1 MLKLKVCGM
10 LDEVNL
16 NALIELKP
24 DFIGF
29 IFHEKSSRNV
39 TDLIATTVPEYISK
53 VGVFVNKPIEFID
66 GKITNYS
73 LDYIQLHGIESP
85 KFCAELKDKGVKII
99 KAFNVYD
106 NFDFTTLRSYEP
118 FCDYFLF
125 DAFGKQAGGNGIVFN
140 WDLLQN
146 YNGNTPFLLSGGID
160 KTMAGTIKNFNHSKF
175 IGIDINSGF
184 ETAPAMKNIKN
195 IKAFKHELYS

>member
-10 LDEVNL
+10 RDEVNL

-85 KFCAELKDKGVKII
+85 KFCTELKDKGVKII
-99 KAFNVYD
+99 KAFNVSD

-160 KTMAGTIKNFNHSKF
+160 KTMVGIIKNFNHSKF

>member
-10 LDEVNL
+10 RDEVNL

-24 DFIGF
+24 DFIGY

-53 VGVFVNKPIEFID
+53 VGVFVNKPTEFID
-66 GKITNYS
+66 EKITNYS

-85 KFCAELKDKGVKII
+85 KFCSELKDKGVKII
-99 KAFNVYD
+99 KAFNVSD
-106 NFDFTTLRSYEP
+106 NFDFTTLKSYEP

-160 KTMAGTIKNFNHSKF
+160 KTMVGIIKNFNHSKF

>member
-10 LDEVNL
+10 RDEVNL

-85 KFCAELKDKGVKII
+85 KFCSELKDKGVKIV
-99 KAFNVYD
+99 KAFNVSD